1 MREIKFRAW
10 EDDAKFFVYLTM
22 GDLLFGSEG
31 FGISSGLDR
40 IKSMLEET
48 SKNPSSDERIQQYT
62 GLRDKNGKE
71 IYEGDILDMGRKHL
85 STIAQVVWADKMA
98 AFVAASPD
106 SFLNLSNTGAMCDGK
121 CEVIGNIYENPEL
134 IKKEKE

>member
-10 EDDAKFFVYLTM
+10 EDDAKFFVYFTM

-62 GLRDKNGKE
+62 GLKDKNGKE
-71 IYEGDILDMGRKHL
+71 IYEGDIVREYVECEFDGKIDIATDENFVVEWYSRDLDCG
-85 STIAQVVWADKMA
+85 W
-98 AFVAASPD
+98 
-106 SFLNLSNTGAMCDGK
+106 NLCPVSCDGY
-121 CEVIGNIYENPEL
+121 EVIGNVYENPEL
-134 IKKEKE
+134 LGGK